1 LWRSDKEDLVMKNF
15 FFYED
20 TNFFLDFTKFLQSR
34 KKNNAEVIKSVSKII
49 DDVKLNKDSSVIKY
63 TKRFDKINLESNGLF
78 YEPLEIKESVN
89 ACNPKDREAIDLS
102 ISRIWKFHKKQMP
115 ANLSWKDELGIE
127 LGWVWKPIERVG
139 VYVPGGKASY
149 PSSAIMNIVPAKV
162 AGVDDIIL
170 ASPSPNG
177 DFNPLLLYASSAMN
191 ITKILR
197 VGGAQAVAA
206 LAFGTETIEKVN
218 KITGPGNEYVAEAKR
233 QVFGRVGIDSV
244 AGPSEV
250 LLISDK
256 TMPERIAAI
265 DLLAQAE
272 HDENAQSILITND
285 PQYAMKVEGEIE
297 NYLKNLK
304 RKVVAKNSWR
314 KFGAI
319 VIVPDFKKA
328 MEVSNL
334 IAPEH
339 LQVCFENA
347 ETYLS
352 YVKNAGSVFLG
363 YWSPEAMGDYMT
375 GSNHVLPTNGTA
387 KFSSS
392 LSVYDFM
399 KRVSV
404 TKVNKNGFQKLGPA
418 VVRLAESEGLQ
429 AHSLSV
435 SERLKYL

>member
-1 LWRSDKEDLVMKNF
+1 MKNF

-20 TNFFLDFTKFLQSR
+20 TNFFLDFTKFLQTR

-49 DDVKLNKDSSVIKY
+49 DDVKVKKDSAVIKY
-63 TKRFDKINLESNGLF
+63 TKRFDKINLERNGLF
-78 YEPLEIKESVN
+78 YQPLEIKESVD

-127 LGWVWKPIERVG
+127 LGWVWRPIERVG

-233 QVFGRVGIDSV
+233 QVFGSVGIDSV

-347 ETYLS
+347 ESYLS

-363 YWSPEAMGDYMT
+363 YWSPEAMGDYIT

-435 SERLKYL
+435 SERLKYI

>member
-1 LWRSDKEDLVMKNF
+1 MKNI

-20 TNFFLDFTKFLQSR
+20 GKFSSTFASFLKARQQ
-34 KKNNAEVIKSVSKII
+34 KNAEIVGLVGKII
-49 DDVKLNKDSSVIKY
+49 ENVKIRKDTAVIEY
-63 TKRFDKINLESNGLF
+63 TKKFDNLDLSKVGFFFHSKEIEERIGKIASLD
-78 YEPLEIKESVN
+78 K
-89 ACNPKDREAIDLS
+89 EAIDLS
-102 ISRIWKFHKKQMP
+102 VARVSEFHKKQMP
-115 ANLSWKDELGIE
+115 TNLNWKDELGIE
-127 LGWVWKPIERVG
+127 LGWVWKPVDRVG

-149 PSSAIMNIVPAKV
+149 PSSAIMNTVPAMV
-162 AGVDDIIL
+162 AGVNDIVL

-177 DFNPLLLYASSAMN
+177 TFNPLTLYASSLMN
-191 ITKILR
+191 VTKILR

-256 TMPERIAAI
+256 TMPEKIVAI

-272 HDENAQSILITND
+272 HDQNAQSILITND
-285 PQYAMKVEGEIE
+285 HEYALKVEKEIE
-297 NYLKNLK
+297 NYLRYLK
-304 RKVVAKNSWR
+304 RREVAELSWR

-328 MEVSNL
+328 IEVSNL

-339 LQVCFENA
+339 LQLCFADAENHL
-347 ETYLS
+347 EYIKS
-352 YVKNAGSVFLG
+352 AGSIFLG
-363 YWSPEAMGDYMT
+363 YWSPEAMGDYIT

-392 LSVYDFM
+392 LSVLI
-399 KRVSV
+399 S
-404 TKVNKNGFQKLGPA
+404 
-418 VVRLAESEGLQ
+418 
-429 AHSLSV
+429 
-435 SERLKYL
+435 

>member
-1 LWRSDKEDLVMKNF
+1 MKNIF
-15 FFYED
+15 SYDDQTFYF
-20 TNFFLDFTKFLQSR
+20 NFSKFLEKRNQR
-34 KKNNAEVIKSVSKII
+34 NTEIAGTVKKII
-49 DDVKLNKDSSVIKY
+49 EDVKINKDTAIIKY
-63 TKRFDKINLESNGLF
+63 VKMFDRIDLDSSELFFCQDEINESKDKID
-78 YEPLEIKESVN
+78 V
-89 ACNPKDREAIDLS
+89 KDKEAIDLS
-102 ISRIWKFHKKQMP
+102 ISRILEFHRKQMP

-127 LGWVWKPIERVG
+127 LGWIWKPIDRVG

-149 PSSAIMNIVPAKV
+149 PSSVIMNIAPAKI
-162 AGVDDIIL
+162 AGVDDIVL
-170 ASPSPNG
+170 ASPIPSGNY
-177 DFNPLLLYASSAMN
+177 NPLMIYASSAMN
-191 ITKILR
+191 IKKILR
-197 VGGAQAVAA
+197 VGGAQAIAA
-206 LAFGTETIEKVN
+206 LAFGTETVKKVN

-250 LLISDK
+250 LLICDK
-256 TMPERIAAI
+256 SMPKKLAAI

-285 PQYAMKVEGEIE
+285 KAYALEVEKEIE
-297 NYLKNLK
+297 TYLKNLK
-304 RKVVAKNSWR
+304 RKEVVKSSWKN
-314 KFGAI
+314 FGAI

-328 MEVSNL
+328 IEVSNL

-339 LQVCFENA
+339 LQLCFENA
-347 ETYLS
+347 DSYLGDI
-352 YVKNAGSVFLG
+352 KNAGSVFLG
-363 YWSPEAMGDYMT
+363 YWSPEAMGDYIT

-387 KFSSS
+387 KFSSA
-392 LSVYDFM
+392 LSVFDFM

-404 TKVNKNGFQKLGPA
+404 TKVNKNGFKKLGPA